1 MHIEM
6 MVVTFHLDGCRSLK
20 EKRSRLSG
28 LRDRLGKQPNLA
40 VCQCDFQD
48 EHQRAQWAF
57 IAAAS
62 NKTVVDRILNSVD
75 EVVDGDFDAVVVDSY
90 RERL

>member
-1 MHIEM
+1 MHIEL

-28 LRDRLGKQPNLA
+28 IRDRLGKQPNLA
-40 VCQCDFQD
+40 VCQSDYQD

-57 IAAAS
+57 VAAAS
-62 NKTVVDRILNSVD
+62 NKTVVERILNSV
-75 EVVDGDFDAVVVDSY
+75 EETVDGDYDAVVVDAH
-90 RERL
+90 REQL